1 MSMSLRDQLLA
12 AGFASKQQA
21 KKAREQE
28 QAEKHQQR
36 HQQSR
41 HKPAGP
47 SLSAAAA
54 MRAQAE
60 KAERDLELNRKRQAK
75 AEAKALRVQIRQWA
89 AADMLPRIESEQTF
103 NFVDGGKVRRVA
115 VDADRRALIL
125 SGAVVIVRVD
135 GNYLQLPAAA
145 AARIIERD
153 PAALVALD
161 AGATPAESAVADD
174 PYKDFVVPDD
184 LVW

>member
-21 KKAREQE
+21 KQAREQE
-28 QAEKHQQR
+28 HAQKHQQR

-41 HKPAGP
+41 HKPAAP
-47 SLSAAAA
+47 SLDAAYAQ
-54 MRAQAE
+54 RAQLE
-60 KAERDLELNRKRQAK
+60 KAERDRELNRKRQAK

-89 AADMLPRIESEQTF
+89 TADMLPRIDSEQTF
-103 NFVDGGKVRRVA
+103 NFIDGGKIRRVA
-115 VDADRRALIL
+115 VDADRRTQIL

-145 AARIIERD
+145 AARIAERD
-153 PAALVALD
+153 PAALIPLE
-161 AGATPAESAVADD
+161 AGTNESPSAAPDD